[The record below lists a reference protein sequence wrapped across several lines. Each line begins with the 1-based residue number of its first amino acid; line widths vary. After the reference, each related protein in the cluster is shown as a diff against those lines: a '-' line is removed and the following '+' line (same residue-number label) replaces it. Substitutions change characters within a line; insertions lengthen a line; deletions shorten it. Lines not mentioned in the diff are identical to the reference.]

1 MWSFFF
7 SSRRRH
13 TRWTGDW
20 SSDVCSSDLT
30 AAPVTRAYTGSR
42 QVYDLVPHH
51 HLEPG
56 DLGVRPCPLCRRFPV
71 ASARL
76 ADASRVR
83 RCGAVHR
90 AVDCECRAAPQ
101 RGYAV
106 LAAQHLLDADRVEL
120 HAMDDRAV

>member
-1 MWSFFF
+1 MRDEVMDS
-7 SSRRRH
+7 
-13 TRWTGDW
+13 
-20 SSDVCSSDLT
+20 

-42 QVYDLVPHH
+42 QVYALVPHH

-83 RCGAVHR
+83 RCGAVQR
-90 AVDCECRAAPQ
+90 AVDCECRAATR
-101 RGYAV
+101 RGYPV
-106 LAAQHLLDADRVEL
+106 LAAQDLLDDARVDL
-120 HAMDDRAV
+120 HALE